1 MKYNFH
7 NKTALVT
14 GAGKGIG
21 RALVKQLVEY
31 GAKTYAL
38 SRTKEDLISLKAEC
52 PSVNVI
58 ECDLLDSAA
67 TQNAVLSCGPIDFLV
82 NNAAICICQ
91 PFLEIDSDAFKNIFR
106 INVEAAIQ
114 VSQIAVKS
122 MIERKSGGSVVNVSS
137 QASMTGLGNHT
148 VYGASKAALDQ
159 MTRNMSFE
167 LGPHQIRVN
176 AINPTVVNT
185 AMAKV
190 GWSDPK
196 KADPMKAQIPLG
208 RFAEVKEVVSVIAF
222 LLSDDASMISGSCI
236 PIDGGALGS
245 MVL

>member
-1 MKYNFH
+1 MKYNF
-7 NKTALVT
+7 NGKIALVT

-21 RALVKQLVEY
+21 RALSKQLSEF

-38 SRTKEDLISLKAEC
+38 SRTKADLLTLESEC
-52 PSVNVI
+52 PAINII
-58 ECDLLDSAA
+58 ECDLMDYEA
-67 TQNAVLSCGPIDFLV
+67 TQQAVSAIGPIDLLV
-82 NNAAICICQ
+82 NNAAIAICQ
-91 PFLEIDSDAFKNIFR
+91 PFLEIDSDVFQKIFR

-114 VSQIAVKS
+114 VSQISIKT
-122 MIERKSGGSVVNVSS
+122 MLERHSGGSIVNVSS

-159 MTRNMSFE
+159 VTRNMSFE
-167 LGPHQIRVN
+167 FGPHKIRVN
-176 AINPTVVNT
+176 SINPTVVNT

-208 RFAEVKEVVSVIAF
+208 RFAEVEEVVSVITF
-222 LLSDDASMISGSCI
+222 LLSDDASMVSGTCV
-236 PIDGGALGS
+236 PIDGGALAS
-245 MVL
+245 MGL